1 MDKENWFYQ
10 WFQPAGPQAIPYARA
25 AKITLRTL
33 HLMATNFL
41 FGGHVFGASLE
52 QLRPLMYATIVTG
65 GGMIALEAYPS
76 LGFLFEGWGVLLLG
90 KLALLCL
97 IPWLPGYRIWILLA
111 VVALAAVGSHMPA
124 RFRHYSLLYRRVIK
138 Q

>member
-1 MDKENWFYQ
+1 MHQDNWLYRL
-10 WFQPAGPQAIPYARA
+10 FQPAGPKSIPYARA
-25 AKITLRTL
+25 AKIAFRTA

-41 FGGHVFGASLE
+41 FGGHVFGAPLE
-52 QLRPLMYATIVTG
+52 QLRLLLYAAIFTG

-97 IPWLPGYRIWILLA
+97 IPWLPGCRLWLLLG

-124 RFRHYSLLYRRVIK
+124 RFRHYSLLYRTVIK
-138 Q
+138 R